1 MDMPNV
7 SLTELLDFLEEN
19 TSTDKFQVAYG
30 LVRHQGS
37 WRLLNCVISFVG
49 PTSVGSIVHTYGD
62 RVALVREVIPS
73 GLTTRLREIVDSK
86 TFEIVKFSVKETVS
100 VRDQIEHHESGYE
113 TTYLGG
119 RSWPFFDIEMDLPNR
134 INPWHWET
142 IASQDSPVFP
152 GRNAAMNYITG
163 FSQENWEYIPVF
175 MAPLQDFRGRI
186 DHVEIDGPKIR
197 VKVKSLKLGT
207 SDLSVKMY
215 AASDKDITLSEGL
228 EPDKSGWCDFNGPEP
243 IMKVGISLLEKR
255 SEMPIDA
262 AEWSSQRPSRKF
274 EVKGGTGLESLVTQG
289 ESETVEYKVDIDKY
303 DREEFME
310 TLSSFANTSSGV
322 IVLGVNDQLEIVGFE
337 RKKEDI
343 ARIIDDGMDLVPPY
357 RIEEANYRGKR
368 LLLVYV
374 EKGSNP
380 PYMSRRTKKA
390 YGRRRGNDYFLSS
403 AEIRNLVLGSDQSHR

>member
-1 MDMPNV
+1 MDMPDV
-7 SLTELLDFLEEN
+7 SLTELLDFLEKN
-19 TSTDKFQVAYG
+19 TATDKFQVAYG

-49 PTSVGSIVHTYGD
+49 SVVGSIVHTYGD

-73 GLTTRLREIVDSK
+73 GLTTRLREIIDSK

-100 VRDQIEHHESGYE
+100 VRDPIAHHESGRE
-113 TTYLGG
+113 TSWLGG
-119 RSWPFFDIEMDLPNR
+119 RSWPFFDVQMDLPQKVS
-134 INPWHWET
+134 PSWHWET

-163 FSQENWEYIPVF
+163 FSQENWEYISAF

-197 VKVKSLKLGT
+197 VKVESLKLGT
-207 SDLSVKMY
+207 SDLSVKIY
-215 AASDKDITLSEGL
+215 AASDKDVTLSEGL

-243 IMKVGISLLEKR
+243 TMKVGISLLEKT
-255 SEMPIDA
+255 SEMPVDA
-262 AEWSSQRPSRKF
+262 AEWSPQRPSRKF

-289 ESETVEYKVDIDKY
+289 ESETVEYKVDIDKH

-310 TLSSFANTSSGV
+310 TLSSFANTNGGV

-337 RKKEDI
+337 RKKEEI
-343 ARIIDDGMDLVPPY
+343 ARMIDDGMDLVPPY
-357 RIEEANYRGKR
+357 RIEEANYKDKR
-368 LLLVYV
+368 LLLVYI

-380 PYMSRRTKKA
+380 PYMSKKTKKA